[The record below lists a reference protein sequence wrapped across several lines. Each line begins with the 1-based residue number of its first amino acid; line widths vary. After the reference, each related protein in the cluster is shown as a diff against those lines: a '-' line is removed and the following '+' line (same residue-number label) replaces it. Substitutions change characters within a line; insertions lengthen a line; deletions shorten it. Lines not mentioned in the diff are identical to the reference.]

1 MSIFNNI
8 TNKYQ
13 QFLKNV
19 EILKNKSSNEQNIAN
34 LQSESYASPQSSFN
48 KRQSEM
54 LNSNMKSP
62 IPAETMVAQENQ
74 NRLRIKIP
82 PKEAEV
88 YAQQIQPQMQ
98 QQSNNVPEVSPDNYQ
113 RAYQDV
119 ISQVFGNMANDANQV
134 LRYTD
139 PNTGQIR
146 GENTRYQTG
155 PEVDIPNKDG
165 SIDRGL
171 FRINSNTFEDF
182 MRRKKKLLANYGIDN
197 YEDMY
202 DPLKNSI
209 MAKLIQEEQGWGAW
223 YAAPE
228 NLRNK

>member
-1 MSIFNNI
+1 MFEKAKQKWQTFLNTIGFGDTPEKLRASNPYSYEDRNFYNN
-8 TNKYQ
+8 
-13 QFLKNV
+13 V
-19 EILKNKSSNEQNIAN
+19 QN
-34 LQSESYASPQSSFN
+34 
-48 KRQSEM
+48 RM

-62 IPAETMVAQENQ
+62 IPAENMVAQENQ